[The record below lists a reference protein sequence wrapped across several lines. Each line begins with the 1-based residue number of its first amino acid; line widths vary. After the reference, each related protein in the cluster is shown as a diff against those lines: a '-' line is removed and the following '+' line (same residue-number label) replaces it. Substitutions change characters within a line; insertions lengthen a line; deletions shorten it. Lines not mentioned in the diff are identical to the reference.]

1 MSASEPKATIAKAM
15 FWIGGSLTLPGLP
28 EDEGE
33 GEAPADLAPHLSL
46 AISVFSDMVDGKTI
60 ATFGGTKSN
69 MTAWRQSHVWMG
81 KEPLCK
87 LTWSA
92 SID

>member
-1 MSASEPKATIAKAM
+1 MSASERKATIAKAM

-28 EDEGE
+28 EDERE

-69 MTAWRQSHVWMG
+69 MPLGG
-81 KEPLCK
+81 KATFGWGKNLC
-87 LTWSA
+87 A
-92 SID
+92 D